1 MNQSEGGKKYR
12 GSPPRS
18 PEEQEQRMI
27 ALAVRQAEK
36 QLEEGTA
43 PPSMVL
49 HYLKL
54 ATTREALEQERLR
67 KENLMLEAKTE
78 SLATA
83 SRTEEMFKQALE
95 AFTSYKTDDDEED

>member
-1 MNQSEGGKKYR
+1 MARTRNFSS
-12 GSPPRS
+12 SPATS
-18 PEEQEQRMI
+18 PESQEQKLI
-27 ALAVRQAEK
+27 SLAVNQTERM
-36 QLEEGTA
+36 LEDGTA
-43 PPSMVL
+43 PTSVVL

-83 SRTEEMFKQALE
+83 ARSEDLFKEALA
-95 AFTSYKTDDDEED
+95 AFTS

>member
-1 MNQSEGGKKYR
+1 MNQREGGKKYR

-27 ALAVRQAEK
+27 SLAVRQAEK
-36 QLEEGTA
+36 QLEEGNA